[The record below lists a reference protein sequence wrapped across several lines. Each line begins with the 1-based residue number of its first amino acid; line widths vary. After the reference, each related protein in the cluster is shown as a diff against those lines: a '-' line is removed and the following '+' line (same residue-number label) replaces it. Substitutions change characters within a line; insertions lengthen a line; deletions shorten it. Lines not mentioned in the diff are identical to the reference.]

1 MALLVWA
8 ALRTTIL
15 QWGEG
20 VVEHKVY
27 LIGNIDVHMVLACY
41 LIMYV
46 YSIVNSFQIDQH
58 AYHDCAIGPS
68 TQATAGLAH
77 FCNIWWPSS

>member
-20 VVEHKVY
+20 VVEHKVH
-27 LIGNIDVHMVLACY
+27 LIGNIDVHMVLLTNYVRILNHQRLSDRSAC
-41 LIMYV
+41 I
-46 YSIVNSFQIDQH
+46 
-58 AYHDCAIGPS
+58 P
-68 TQATAGLAH
+68 
-77 FCNIWWPSS
+77 